1 MSRIE
6 LHWPTLHGLLAM
18 AGHNAV
24 AGFVNNT
31 HWPQPVCVWVKT
43 ATPVGLG
50 SQGMQ
55 GTEACETKVATPVGL
70 GSPGMPGTEAN
81 RSEVAIPVGLGSP
94 GMQAHRPVS

>member
-1 MSRIE
+1 MIHTSSS
-6 LHWPTLHGLLAM
+6 LYVYQG
-18 AGHNAV
+18 
-24 AGFVNNT
+24 
-31 HWPQPVCVWVKT
+31 KT

-50 SQGMQ
+50 SPGMQ
-55 GTEACETKVATPVGL
+55 GTEACETKVATPIGL